1 MDEIDLVFP
10 IQLTAKVCLVTFAA
24 FLLIAPPLAL
34 YFARRR
40 SWLSRILEF
49 FVTLPLV
56 FPPIA
61 LGYLL
66 LLLLGRTGPVGS
78 ILYDSFGFRMVF
90 SQWGVIFAAFIAGL
104 PLVVRP
110 MITAFESGKLKE
122 VEEAAE
128 VCGTNKIKTFF
139 LISLPLIKNSVLSGL
154 LLGLARA
161 IGEVGVTMMLGG
173 NTSGR
178 TNTLS
183 LEIYNSVSRGD
194 FDTAT
199 DLCVILAVLAS
210 LIYLLLIL
218 VQSKKVF

>member
-1 MDEIDLVFP
+1 MSKLALVFP
-10 IQLTAKVCLVTFAA
+10 IQLTVKVCAVSFILFFIT
-24 FLLIAPPLAL
+24 APPLAL
-34 YFARRR
+34 YFARRKT
-40 SWLSRILEF
+40 LVAKCLQF
-49 FVTLPLV
+49 LVTLPLV

-66 LLLLGRTGPVGS
+66 LLLLGRTGPLGS
-78 ILYDSFGFRMVF
+78 ILYDSFGFRIVF
-90 SQWGVIFAAFIAGL
+90 SQWGVILAAFIAGL
-104 PLVVRP
+104 PLVVQP
-110 MITAFESGKLKE
+110 MISSFESSKLKE
-122 VEEAAE
+122 IEDAAL
-128 VCGTNKIKTFF
+128 VCGASRFKTFF
-139 LISLPLIKNSVLSGL
+139 IVTLPLIKNSVISGL

-161 IGEVGVTMMLGG
+161 SGEVGVTMMLGG

-199 DLCVILAVLAS
+199 NLCILLAAFA
-210 LIYLLLIL
+210 LAIYLLLIF